1 MKVCFPPHSSD
12 FYWNSGNLTLGD
24 ACKSYQNETS
34 ECMSAMLD
42 NSDGC
47 ETVSKTS
54 DDGDWLFFQNFASL
68 PPDEPVF
75 GEETPLFSVRCLS
88 NRFQTVS
95 VEIDLSHYLIQ
106 LSDSSEFE
114 LIFSLCKDIT
124 CREELE
130 HPYQYS
136 KDAELFFY
144 KVSVPDSRIL

>member
-88 NRFQTVS
+88 NRFQTVRFQ
-95 VEIDLSHYLIQ
+95 SHV
-106 LSDSSEFE
+106 
-114 LIFSLCKDIT
+114 KNN
-124 CREELE
+124 
-130 HPYQYS
+130 
-136 KDAELFFY
+136 FFY
-144 KVSVPDSRIL
+144 FLKLLFLLENWFG